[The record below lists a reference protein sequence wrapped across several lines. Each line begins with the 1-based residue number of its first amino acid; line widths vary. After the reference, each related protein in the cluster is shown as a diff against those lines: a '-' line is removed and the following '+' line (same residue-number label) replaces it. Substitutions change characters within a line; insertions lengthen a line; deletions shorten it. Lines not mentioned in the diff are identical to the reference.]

1 MFRALRTKHDTPKYG
16 LIYHASLVGLA
27 SSKLKGKISRS
38 LAAKCALCIRV
49 DALGENSD
57 GKIGE
62 NTKTALEARIKQ
74 LEKGIPFTSKG
85 PGMGKKIEKYNAND
99 NVAGV
104 YNTENDVQLEEAK
117 ETKLL
122 NKKKKKVIVE
132 EDAEEAEEEVVEEVP
147 KKKKKKKTTD

>member
-1 MFRALRTKHDTPKYG
+1 M
-16 LIYHASLVGLA
+16 IYHASLVGLA

-62 NTKTALEARIKQ
+62 NTKTALEARIRQ
-74 LEKGIPFTSKG
+74 LEKGVPFTSKG
-85 PGMGKKIEKYNAND
+85 PGMGKRIEKYNSND
-99 NVAGV
+99 NVKGV
-104 YNTENDVQLEEAK
+104 YNTENDLAIEAPQ

-122 NKKKKKVIVE
+122 TKKKKKPVE
-132 EDAEEAEEEVVEEVP
+132 IEQVLEEVEEVVEEEAP
-147 KKKKKKKTTD
+147 KKKKKKKTSV

>member
-1 MFRALRTKHDTPKYG
+1 LRTKHDTPKYG

-49 DALGENSD
+49 DALGENTD

-85 PGMGKKIEKYNAND
+85 PGMGKKLR
-99 NVAGV
+99 
-104 YNTENDVQLEEAK
+104 NTIIGKFAL
-117 ETKLL
+117 
-122 NKKKKKVIVE
+122 
-132 EDAEEAEEEVVEEVP
+132 AESINIFSCLP
-147 KKKKKKKTTD
+147 LMRS

>member
-1 MFRALRTKHDTPKYG
+1 M
-16 LIYHASLVGLA
+16 VGLA

-49 DALGENSD
+49 DALGENTD

-62 NTKTALEARIKQ
+62 NTKTQLEARIKQ

-85 PGMGKKIEKYNAND
+85 PGMGKRIEKYNPNE

-104 YNTENDVQLEEAK
+104 YNHENDVAIED
-117 ETKLL
+117 TKLL
-122 NKKKKKVIVE
+122 KKKKKAVVE
-132 EDAEEAEEEVVEEVP
+132 IEKEIEEEEEEVVEEAP
-147 KKKKKKKTTD
+147 KKKKKKKTTA